1 MRDNSAPWTPTMF
14 HRAILS
20 EQDAVYNS
28 APCSGFNTR
37 KELKIL
43 LRQPFH
49 RSENTDLVECSGQL
63 NITFNLIDA
72 KVSLFLLHFHSEF
85 AATKY
90 ENWKLWK
97 VGRIDIQHSQL

>member
-1 MRDNSAPWTPTMF
+1 MRDKRAPCTPTIF

-28 APCSGFNTR
+28 APYSVFITK
-37 KELKIL
+37 KEFKIL
-43 LRQPFH
+43 LREYFH

-72 KVSLFLLHFHSEF
+72 KVTFFLFHLHSEF
-85 AATKY
+85 AAKKY
-90 ENWKLWK
+90 EKLK
-97 VGRIDIQHSQL
+97 INKIVK